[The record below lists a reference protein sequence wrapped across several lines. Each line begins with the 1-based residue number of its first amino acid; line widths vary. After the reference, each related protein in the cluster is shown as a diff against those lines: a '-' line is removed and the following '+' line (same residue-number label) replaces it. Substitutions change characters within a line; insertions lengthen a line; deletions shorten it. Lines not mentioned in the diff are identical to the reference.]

1 MTTKTKELFMKYDML
16 LCTEH
21 LGYADVESMELSS
34 SRVLDFLG
42 LRKPTKRERDE
53 WLAELGRPMDCEEC
67 ESFSKK

>member
-1 MTTKTKELFMKYDML
+1 MTTKTKELFLKYDMV
-16 LCTEH
+16 LCADH
-21 LGYADVESMELSS
+21 LGYADAESMELSS

>member
-16 LCTEH
+16 LCTDH
-21 LGYADVESMELSS
+21 LGYADAESMELSS

-67 ESFSKK
+67 